1 MARRTTF
8 EVKPAIESIA
18 KIKVVGVGGSGGAA
32 INRMLARKIRSIEF
46 IAMNTDLQALQQSL
60 ADVKLQIGKETT
72 RGLGAGMNPDL
83 GARSAEENAD
93 EIRKMIGDADM
104 VFLTCGLGGGTGSGA
119 VPVIAD
125 IAREAGA
132 LTVAVVTKPFKFEGA
147 QRRRIAEDAYERLI
161 DKVDTIIT
169 IPNDRLLQI
178 VDKKTSLLEAFAVV
192 DDVLNQGVIGISELI
207 TIPGMINV
215 DFADVKAIMNGAGS
229 ALMGIGVASGE
240 DRAVMAARAAVESP
254 LLEVSIEG
262 ARGVLFV
269 VTAGPSLTM
278 HEVNAA
284 AEVITASADPEA
296 KIIFGTVIDERMGDE
311 LKATVI
317 ATGFRSFSEKGK
329 EKRLQQEPR
338 NEQFRQ
344 QATETPS
351 VHRSVFFKP
360 KESVPDTTSEP
371 HDELDIPTFI
381 RNQMKKR

>member
-360 KESVPDTTSEP
+360 KESTPDTAPEP

>member
-284 AEVITASADPEA
+284 AEVITASSDPEA

>member
-284 AEVITASADPEA
+284 AEVITASSDPEA

-360 KESVPDTTSEP
+360 KESVPDTTPEP

>member
-1 MARRTTF
+1 MSRRTTF

-18 KIKVVGVGGSGGAA
+18 KIKVVGVGGSGGSA

-60 ADVKLQIGKETT
+60 ADIKLQLGKETT
-72 RGLGAGMNPDL
+72 RGLGAGMNPDM
-83 GARSAEENAD
+83 GAKSAEENVD

-119 VPVIAD
+119 APIIAD
-125 IAREAGA
+125 IARETGA
-132 LTVAVVTKPFKFEGA
+132 LTVAVVTKPFKFEGM
-147 QRRRIAEDAYERLI
+147 QRRRIAEDAYERLM

-215 DFADVKAIMNGAGS
+215 DFADVKAIMSGAGS
-229 ALMGIGVASGE
+229 ALMGIGIASGE
-240 DRAVMAARAAVESP
+240 ERATTAARAAVESP

-284 AEVITASADPEA
+284 AEVITASSDPEA
-296 KIIFGTVIDERMGDE
+296 KVIFGTVIDERMGDE
-311 LKATVI
+311 LKVTVI
-317 ATGFRSFSEKGK
+317 ATGFRGLGDKAK
-329 EKRLQQEPR
+329 EKRTMPESRP
-338 NEQFRQ
+338 EQFRQ
-344 QATETPS
+344 QATDVPAAN
-351 VHRSVFFKP
+351 RSVFFKP
-360 KESVPDTTSEP
+360 KETPAPETPEP
-371 HDELDIPTFI
+371 QNELDIPTFI

>member
-104 VFLTCGLGGGTGSGA
+104 VFFTCGLGGGTGSGA

-284 AEVITASADPEA
+284 AEVITASSDPEA